1 MTPETRLFPV
11 TSGAFRECHVGGACG
26 PTQDPA
32 AGSGMGTA
40 WPMFLPPMCTLTH
53 KLSGEPLL
61 LGEEGAAPQQCPRR
75 AREKPRAG
83 PGARGRTDPEGPLQ
97 GAIEWNHV
105 TSKAAYTSVCAG
117 GVRITWGAE
126 S

>member
-40 WPMFLPPMCTLTH
+40 WPMFLPPIRTLTH
-53 KLSGEPLL
+53 KLR
-61 LGEEGAAPQQCPRR
+61 EEGAAPQQCPRR

-83 PGARGRTDPEGPLQ
+83 QGARGRADPEGPLQ